1 MIRAPKP
8 PHLAWCGKNQRQY
21 VRRLHSHQM
30 SASFHIPFEYTEH
43 FINAFI
49 RVGFALFFTA
59 IAAHF
64 PAQDTN
70 KKTRWIFAPFLLA
83 PIRANIH
90 KVKDCWQYIISI
102 FIARRCDFFRVCV
115 CVFRWIPVSMPS
127 VHVCSVDRLM
137 KLEVSAVCF
146 WQWWVQSTKGRQKKI
161 RRSHTYSTCVRSHLA
176 TLMYPVATASSGN
189 KAQKLD

>member
-21 VRRLHSHQM
+21 VRRLHFHQM

-49 RVGFALFFTA
+49 RVGFALFLRLLLLIF
-59 IAAHF
+59 
-64 PAQDTN
+64 QR
-70 KKTRWIFAPFLLA
+70 KTRIKKPVEFLHHFYWHRFAQISTRSRIVDNTLFRFLL
-83 PIRANIH
+83 H
-90 KVKDCWQYIISI
+90 VVVT
-102 FIARRCDFFRVCV
+102 FFRVCV